1 MANKEKNQE
10 LITRQSVTPAQ
21 IKRLAKKA
29 LKNSFKSTPSKGC
42 IHLKDLSV
50 GSLFQIESGPTR
62 GILISCEHDAHVI
75 ITKSYEGDELGKK
88 YISAQTSVKEIN
100 KV

>member
-1 MANKEKNQE
+1 MKSQE
-10 LITRQSVTPAQ
+10 LTTRKSVTPAK

-29 LKNSFKSTPSKGC
+29 LKDSFNHSPAKGC
-42 IHLKDLSV
+42 IHLKNLNV
-50 GSLFQIESGPTR
+50 GSLFQIENGVTR

-88 YISAQTSVKEIN
+88 YISAYTSVKEIN